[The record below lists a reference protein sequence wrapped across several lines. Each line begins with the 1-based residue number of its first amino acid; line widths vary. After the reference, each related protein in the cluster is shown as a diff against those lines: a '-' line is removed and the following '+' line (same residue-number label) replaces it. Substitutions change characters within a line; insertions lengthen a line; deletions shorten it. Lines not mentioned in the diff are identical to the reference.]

1 MTSVLQ
7 KTFLSKRG
15 GKMGFSSTMCYR
27 NEIGK
32 ILAKLRV
39 DYGESQAKQAERL
52 GVSMSYIS
60 MVGSGKRNF
69 SYELYKSILEHYYS
83 VDKYKDSLDELVI
96 GEERKKRFLSVFSK
110 ITNKEI
116 LYILYGESLC

>member
-1 MTSVLQ
+1 
-7 KTFLSKRG
+7 
-15 GKMGFSSTMCYR
+15 MGFSSTMCYR

-83 VDKYKDSLDELVI
+83 IDKYKDSLDELVI
-96 GEERKKRFLSVFSK
+96 GEERKKRFLSVFPK